1 MGFWAYIVT
10 VVLTAAAALAV
21 TAFIVIRT
29 THLVARQWRL
39 YHSIN
44 LVELRPN
51 KMIYWVFSGI
61 VGLALIY
68 LIMQMVTGGA
78 TARIFNELF
87 GVDRALTNVALM
99 FVLIVMVVTEVYLI
113 ALGFSRNAVVDKGIY
128 TDIALLDWHRVHDYI
143 IDEERCRLVL
153 STDKE
158 TFATLKNLTAPFRVK
173 KSDIAKLKFILNK
186 NKNKF
191 SDFVE
196 V

>member
-10 VVLTAAAALAV
+10 VVIAAIASLSV
-21 TAFIVIRT
+21 TAVIAVKTVR
-29 THLVARQWRL
+29 LVSRQLRL

-51 KMIYWVFSGI
+51 KTVYWVFSGV
-61 VGLALIY
+61 VGAAMIY
-68 LIMQMVTGGA
+68 LIMQMSA
-78 TARIFNELF
+78 DRYTARMFYELF
-87 GVDRALTNVALM
+87 GVGRLLTNVALM
-99 FVLIVMVVTEVYLI
+99 FGLIVLVAAEVFLVT
-113 ALGFSRNAVVDKGIY
+113 LGLSRNAVVDKGIY
-128 TDIALLDWHRVHDYI
+128 TDISLLDWHRVHDYI

-153 STDKE
+153 STDRE
-158 TFATLKNLTAPFRVK
+158 TFSTLKNLTVPFRVK
-173 KSDIAKLKFILNK
+173 KADIPKLKFILNK